1 MGLRLGGG
9 QVDARCSGRQ
19 VVKAWWRPGCQVE
32 GRWRSEYR
40 LDGGQVETRRRSGA
54 KGLVEVGW
62 SIGM

>member
-32 GRWRSEYR
+32 
-40 LDGGQVETRRRSGA
+40 TRRRSGA